1 MNDAVLQIIIV
12 LGAVIVFMFIAAIVA
27 SLLIKRAQSKKQ
39 YNSLPS
45 GGADRSE
52 YSERLAE
59 KYRNERLK

>member
-1 MNDAVLQIIIV
+1 MNETLLNIIIV
-12 LGAVIVFMFIAAIVA
+12 SGAVIAFMFIIAVVAAV
-27 SLLIKRAQSKKQ
+27 LIKRAQSKKH

>member
-1 MNDAVLQIIIV
+1 MNEALLHIIIV
-12 LGAVIVFMFIAAIVA
+12 SGAVIVCMFIIAMVAA
-27 SLLIKRAQSKKQ
+27 LFIKRAQSKKQ

-52 YSERLAE
+52 FSERLAE

>member
-1 MNDAVLQIIIV
+1 MNEALLNILIV
-12 LGAVIVFMFIAAIVA
+12 SGAVIAVMFIVAVAAA
-27 SLLIKRAQSKKQ
+27 FFIKRAQSKKQ

-59 KYRNERLK
+59 KYRTERLK

>member
-1 MNDAVLQIIIV
+1 MNDAVLQIIIII
-12 LGAVIVFMFIAAIVA
+12 GAFFVSMFVAALVA
-27 SLLIKRAQSKKQ
+27 SLLIKRSQSKKQ